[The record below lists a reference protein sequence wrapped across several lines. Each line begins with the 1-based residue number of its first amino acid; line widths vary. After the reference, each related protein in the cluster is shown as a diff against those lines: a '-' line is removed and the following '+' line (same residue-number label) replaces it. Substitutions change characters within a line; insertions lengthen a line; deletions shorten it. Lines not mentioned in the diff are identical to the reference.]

1 MKYYKWST
9 IIAFPIT
16 IMALIIALLV
26 KEKDPFV
33 MNLCISIF
41 ASGLLVCGTSIPG
54 YLCAEQNN
62 IHEYYWSV
70 ISVINVMYN
79 MQTRNAEK
87 FSLEILGEDIT
98 AVNSAIREKIIISDM
113 DYFFPKQ
120 RPKIQKVFETH
131 NLIHQFYY
139 GDKNKSAYI
148 EMCYKS
154 LRANK
159 KNSSGAIV
167 YTIEMFKNDI
177 REFADFIDHYADTNE
192 PFVCHLSTVAEDLRR
207 MISTNSKKSEAK

>member
-1 MKYYKWST
+1 MKYYKLSIIIAAPIT
-9 IIAFPIT
+9 IIA
-16 IMALIIALLV
+16 LVIALLFNGI
-26 KEKDPFV
+26 DNFV
-33 MNLCISIF
+33 MNLFISIF

-62 IHEYYWSV
+62 IHGYYWSV

-87 FSLEILGEDIT
+87 SSFEILGEDII
-98 AVNSAIREKIIISDM
+98 AVNSAIRERIITSDM

-120 RPKIQKVFETH
+120 RPKIQKVFEIH

-139 GDKNKSAYI
+139 GNENKSAFV
-148 EMCYKS
+148 EMQYKS

-159 KNSSGAIV
+159 KNSSGQIV
-167 YTIEMFKNDI
+167 YTIDMFKNDI
-177 REFADFIDHYADTNE
+177 HPFADFIDHYADTHE
-192 PFVCHLSTVAEDLRR
+192 PFVCHLSSVAEELRK
-207 MISTNSKKSEAK
+207 MISTKDKKPEAK